1 MKKYRFLTVLWFICA
16 AVALL
21 AIGALQAWQ
30 AYQLRGIPES
40 LPQPTAFA
48 GVQPG
53 LNVYL
58 NQYDDAQLTQTLD
71 EIAALGFRYVKQSFY
86 FSEDFDWAA
95 ADRIVTAVSE
105 RDLMLVPLLDGNP
118 NDQFAPP
125 TDTAVFAAWAQA
137 FATRY
142 GDDVQYYIIWDEP
155 NITTH
160 WGNQAV
166 NPAEYGALLTETS
179 QAIRSVDGDAV
190 IVLAP
195 LAPTIETGPQNLA
208 DPLYLQELYEAG
220 VADAFDIVMG
230 KPYGFD
236 ASHESR
242 ETDIDATNFNR
253 AILLREVMVKNGDDA
268 KAVWAGNWGWN
279 ALPDDWSGRPSIWG
293 STDEHEQAHN
303 TIDGLKRAR
312 AEWPWMGVMFL
323 ENWEPD
329 ALPDDPVW
337 GFSIAGRETAEEL
350 GHYLAHG
357 EGFVAWPGFHF
368 AEADGAGQAYDGGW
382 RFSPE
387 FGADVSPHPD
397 DELFG
402 DKVTFTF
409 WGTDLGLMVRRAD
422 FRARFYV
429 TIDGE
434 PANAIP
440 QDEHGA
446 VLVLTAPTD
455 EEAYLSLEPI
465 AENLEPGIHV
475 AEIVTSRG
483 WDQWALNGFS
493 VGYAPP
499 MLWLNWA
506 ILGLFSLSLLFFGLC
521 IYSARKAG
529 WGVWFADLRD
539 RYRRLD
545 NIIQIALTFGTA
557 VIVTIAGWLTWAD
570 QMGGI
575 YRRLGDGS
583 QLAITAVAAGLFY
596 VSPSFIITVI
606 ALLVLFVL
614 IYLRPAWGLA
624 LITFCFPF
632 YVQPVLKP
640 IFQFRFSPIE
650 IFTLITFAAFLLNQL
665 THHASRIT
673 NGTWQKPKLS
683 LKLADWTVLILF
695 VVATL
700 SLFFT
705 ERLDV
710 ATNEW
715 RMVIFEPVL
724 FYLVLRGV
732 KPTEKE
738 MWVIFDA
745 LVASGLVI
753 ALYGLYQY
761 GFDRNSLITAEGGLL
776 RIKSIYG
783 SPNNVALYLGR
794 IIPFLV
800 AMFLLGSTE
809 NGKRRWGYTIA
820 LLPIGLVTLLTF
832 SKGAIFL
839 GLPAALLFIFWQ
851 WQKQNGRK
859 TWPWVI
865 LFAGMGVVGLFV
877 IEHIPAIA
885 GRLGLFGETG
895 IFRLNLW
902 QSSLNMIRENPLFG
916 VGLDN
921 FLYEYRG
928 RYIFE
933 AAWRD
938 PNLSHPHNIFL
949 DFGTRLGL
957 LGLATGLLLIFALIR
972 TLWKSWSA
980 LPKVWFPIAVGLAAA
995 LIDMVAHG
1003 LVDHSFFLVDL
1014 AFFFMLILGTAVWL
1028 WQQID
1033 AQKTI

>member
-1 MKKYRFLTVLWFICA
+1 MKKYRVLTIFWLVLAFIAFLI
-16 AVALL
+16 
-21 AIGALQAWQ
+21 IGALQAWQ
-30 AYQLRGIPES
+30 TYQWRGIPQT
-40 LPQPTAFA
+40 LPYPTAYA

-58 NQYDDAQLTQTLD
+58 AQYDDVQLAQNLE

-86 FSEDFDWAA
+86 YREDFDWEA
-95 ADRIVTAVSE
+95 ADRLVTAVS
-105 RDLMLVPLLDGNP
+105 DHNLTLVPLLDGNP
-118 NDQFAPP
+118 DAQFAPP
-125 TDTAVFAAWAQA
+125 KDPALFAQWAAQ

-142 GDDVQYYIIWDEP
+142 GDTVQYYIIWDEP
-155 NITTH
+155 NIMTH

-166 NPAEYGALLTETS
+166 NPAEYGALLAAASE
-179 QAIRSVDGDAV
+179 AIRNVDSNAV

-195 LAPTIETGPQNLA
+195 LAPTVETGSQNLA
-208 DPLYLQELYEAG
+208 DPLYLQELYEGG
-220 VADAFDIVMG
+220 VADAFDIVAS

-236 ASHESR
+236 ATPEDR
-242 ETDIDATNFNR
+242 ETNIDATNFNR
-253 AILLREVMVKNGDDA
+253 AVLLRDVMVQNGDDA
-268 KAVWAGNWGWN
+268 KAIWAGNWGWN
-279 ALPDDWSGRPSIWG
+279 ALPADWTGQPSIWG
-293 STDEHEQAHN
+293 NSDEHDQAHH

-329 ALPDDPVW
+329 ALADDPVW

-357 EGFVAWPGFHF
+357 DGVVAWPGFHF
-368 AEADGAGQAYDGGW
+368 AAADGAGQFYEGDW

-397 DELFG
+397 EQLFG

-409 WGTDLGLMVRRAD
+409 WGTDLGLMVRRAN

-434 PANAIP
+434 PANALP

-455 EEAYLSLEPI
+455 EDAYLSLEPV

-493 VGYAPP
+493 VRYAPP
-499 MLWLNWA
+499 MPWFNWVVWGLALLIVGCFMLSIYAARRALWGA
-506 ILGLFSLSLLFFGLC
+506 
-521 IYSARKAG
+521 
-529 WGVWFADLRD
+529 WFVELRQ
-539 RYRRLD
+539 RYGRLD
-545 NIIQIALTFGTA
+545 QTIQLGLTFGTA
-557 VIVTIAGWLTWAD
+557 VIVIVAGWLTWAD
-570 QMGGI
+570 QMGGV

-583 QLAITAVAAGLFY
+583 QLAITAVAAGIFY
-596 VSPSFIITVI
+596 IAPSFIVI
-606 ALLVLFVL
+606 VVALFVLFVL

-624 LITFCFPF
+624 LIAFCFPF
-632 YVQPVLKP
+632 YVHPVLKP
-640 IFQFRFSPIE
+640 IYQFRFSPVE
-650 IFTLITFAAFLLNQL
+650 IFTLVTFAAFLLNQL
-665 THHASRIT
+665 THHALRIT
-673 NGTWQKPKLS
+673 QGKWQRPKLALHLPDWS
-683 LKLADWTVLILF
+683 VLALLI
-695 VVATL
+695 VATL

-710 ATNEW
+710 ASNEW

-724 FYLVLRGV
+724 FYIVLRGA

-783 SPNNVALYLGR
+783 SPNNVALFLGR
-794 IIPFLV
+794 IIPILV
-800 AMFLLGSTE
+800 AMMLLGSVE
-809 NGKRRWGYTIA
+809 NGKRRWTYTA
-820 LLPIGLVTLLTF
+820 VLLPIGLVTLLTF

-839 GLPAALLFIFWQ
+839 GLPAAMLFIFWQ

-865 LFAGMGVVGLFV
+865 LFVGVGVVGLFV
-877 IEHIPAIA
+877 IQQIPAIA

-895 IFRLNLW
+895 LFRLNLW

-938 PNLSHPHNIFL
+938 PNLSHPHNIIL

-957 LGLATGLLLIFALIR
+957 LGLAVGLLLIFALVR
-972 TLWKSWSA
+972 TLWQCWHA
-980 LPKVWFPIAVGLAAA
+980 VPKVWFPIAVGLAAA

-1014 AFFFMLILGTAVWL
+1014 AFLFMLMLGTAVWL
-1028 WQQID
+1028 QQSKYAENSI
-1033 AQKTI
+1033 